1 MNTCAIIGIGPVG
14 GILGAHL
21 LNSGMDVTLIE
32 IIPERLQSIRTNGI
46 KIHDPRKV
54 ITGDFSVSPE
64 KTHATIKDM
73 PECPDYVFICTKA
86 YSLERVLANISQACS
101 PTPKVIIFQ
110 NGLDNE
116 DKAAEVLGKDNV
128 FRCINNYAGMMT
140 PDATVDVTFF
150 NRPNYIGV
158 LEGGDIDGAKTL
170 AGIMTEAGIETEFTT
185 DLKTHEW
192 KKSILNACLASI
204 TAVTGYTMKEVL
216 DFDMSRDMVIKL
228 LAEGVEV
235 AESAGANLP
244 ENFSEFCMSYLSK
257 GGYHKPSMLIDI
269 EQGRET
275 EVDYLNGKIVEYGN
289 RLNVSVQ
296 HNWMITALIK
306 ALENKQG
313 DRGST

>member
-1 MNTCAIIGIGPVG
+1 MNTCAVIGIGPVG

-21 LNSGMDVTLIE
+21 LKSGMDVTLIE
-32 IIPERLQSIRTNGI
+32 IIPERLQSIQSNGI
-46 KIHDPRKV
+46 RIKDPQKV
-54 ITGDFSVSPE
+54 ISGDFVVSPD
-64 KTHATIKDM
+64 KILSSIKEM
-73 PECPDYVFICTKA
+73 PECPEYIFVCTKA
-86 YSLERVLANISQACS
+86 YSLEKVIADIFSACS
-101 PTPKVIIFQ
+101 SSTEVIIFQ

-116 DKAAEVLGKDNV
+116 EKAAEILGKDNV
-128 FRCINNYAGMMT
+128 FRCINNFAGMMT
-140 PDATVDVTFF
+140 PDARVDVTFF

-158 LEGGDIDGAKTL
+158 LEGGDIEQAKKL
-170 AGIMTEAGIETEFTT
+170 ADIMTEAGIETEYTT

-216 DFDMSRDMVIKL
+216 DFSLSKDMVIEL
-228 LAEGVEV
+228 LAEGVAV
-235 AESAGANLP
+235 AESAGAKLP

-275 EVDYLNGKIVEYGN
+275 EVDYLSGKIVEYGN
-289 RLNVSVQ
+289 RLNVPVQ

-306 ALENKQG
+306 AIEHKQG
-313 DRGST
+313 NRG